1 MPDLGVSL
9 DLWPWVWLVIAVAFL
24 LLELTVLG
32 GSFMVLPFGVSALLA
47 SLLGFSGVGVGVQ
60 WSTFVLGGGLLFLL
74 FWRYQSLVQRGNEL
88 PPGVGAVRLVG
99 LTGMVTEPID
109 PTDAAGRGRIV
120 VDGEDWGAMA
130 AEGTAVLPAGTRVR
144 ITDVQGTRVLV
155 VPVDPAADPPP
166 PDPPDATDPT
176 RP

>member
-47 SLLGFSGVGVGVQ
+47 SLLAFSGVGVGVQ
-60 WSTFVLGGGLLFLL
+60 WTTFVLGGGLLFLL
-74 FWRYQSLVQRGNEL
+74 FWRYQSLVQRGNQL

-99 LTGMVTEPID
+99 LTGVVTEPID
-109 PTDAAGRGRIV
+109 PTDATSRGQV
-120 VDGEDWGAMA
+120 VVGGEDWGAMA
-130 AEGTAVLPAGTRVR
+130 EGTDVLPVGTRVR
-144 ITDVQGTRVLV
+144 VTDVQGTRVMV
-155 VPVDPAADPPP
+155 VPADPSSDPPP
-166 PDPPDATDPT
+166 PDPPDTPGPP
-176 RP
+176 RS